1 LLVRPYDRNNWQET
15 PASVAFKATLAPDA
29 VLLEGYS
36 DQLNTHRLN
45 MADMFPPTDSTPS
58 TILLDGVG
66 GCTALV
72 KAGLHRQGAIFPAFP
87 VDHQLETEGFA
98 QMAKLLG
105 GRLIGL
111 PKYYVY
117 HGLYG

>member
-1 LLVRPYDRNNWQET
+1 MVCSPYDRNNWQET
-15 PASVAFKATLAPDA
+15 PQSLAFKETLAPDE

-36 DQLNTHRLN
+36 EQLNTHRLN
-45 MADMFPPTDSTPS
+45 MADMFPPDNNTPS
-58 TILLDGVG
+58 TLLLDGVG

-98 QMAKLLG
+98 QMAKALG